1 MLDRNERLA
10 TGDREDGQDE
20 DEQQGAAVQIIS
32 DPGQSDGGVLDALG
46 NLVRALRG
54 TTDGQCSTASG

>member
-1 MLDRNERLA
+1 MRDWRLVTERMGKTRISSKEL
-10 TGDREDGQDE
+10 
-20 DEQQGAAVQIIS
+20 QIIS

-46 NLVRALRG
+46 NLVRAIRG